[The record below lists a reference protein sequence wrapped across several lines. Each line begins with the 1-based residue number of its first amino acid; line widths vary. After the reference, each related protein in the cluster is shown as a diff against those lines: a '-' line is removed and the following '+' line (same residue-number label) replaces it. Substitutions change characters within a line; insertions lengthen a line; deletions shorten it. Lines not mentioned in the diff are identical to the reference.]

1 MGWGAGVGSRHEAGV
16 RGSQLYD
23 MMRTKSDDSG
33 TEFGGQHEQWL
44 RARLWA
50 EATSGENE
58 DTSGPPGVS
67 ALGGVWGREGRA
79 GA

>member
-1 MGWGAGVGSRHEAGV
+1 M

-23 MMRTKSDDSG
+23 MMGTKGDDFR
-33 TEFGGQHEQWL
+33 TEFRSHQEQWL

-50 EATSGENE
+50 EATSGGDSE

-67 ALGGVWGREGRA
+67 ALGGVWGREG